1 MKKWI
6 QHLFVVIGLVG
17 VDQLT
22 KLWAR
27 TQFAGGDSLVIIP
40 NVFRFI
46 YHENTGAVW
55 GILSNQ
61 TFFLSIVTIIAIA
74 AMLWFYVKM
83 PKTKYYR
90 PLLWILLFIASGAI
104 GNLIDRVFFGYV
116 TDFIYFELIDFP
128 VFNVADCYVTVSVIV
143 LAILSL
149 FYYKDDDFD
158 CFSIKKKSNTERH
171 EV

>member
-6 QHLFVVIGLVG
+6 QHLFVVFALVG
-17 VDQLT
+17 LDQLT

-55 GILSNQ
+55 GILSDQ
-61 TFFLSIVTIIAIA
+61 AFFLSIVTVIALII
-74 AMLWFYVKM
+74 MLWFYVKM
-83 PKTKYYR
+83 PKTKHYR

-104 GNLIDRVFFGYV
+104 GNFIDRVFFGYV

-143 LAILSL
+143 LAILSF
-149 FYYKDDDFD
+149 FYYKEDDFD

-171 EV
+171 EL

>member
-6 QHLFVVIGLVG
+6 QHLLVVIALVG
-17 VDQLT
+17 LDQLT

-61 TFFLSIVTIIAIA
+61 TFFLSIVTVIAIA

-143 LAILSL
+143 LAILSI

-171 EV
+171 VE